1 MKMIKVLVASVF
13 AVSSA
18 FNSNATILTVDNNV
32 DAPAGVYT
40 EVQLAADAANPGD
53 SLYIVGSITGY
64 GNLYVKKELH
74 IFGAGYKPNKQN
86 AISANVNVLLVY
98 SSVIDNPSGSSVSG
112 IQGGVTLQ
120 NLMPASILENISIS
134 RIQGDVSFSG
144 SYLMK
149 NITVT
154 NNRLTTLSV
163 SSSPV
168 LTNAL
173 ISNNIIAYSSFNCGV
188 GSTAIVT
195 NNVFSDVGG
204 AYFYNTIVTNNIFFG
219 STHNTL
225 ASNVTYNNN
234 ITFGSVDNNLV
245 LTGTNNGGGN
255 FIGVNPSFVN
265 VPAVN
270 YIDTYNYNLQPTS
283 PGIAAGTDGT
293 DIGIYGGTY
302 VWPEGGASSGDGY
315 MYAQEADI
323 PQVNQMNVQN
333 ASVPLNGTLNVTVTG
348 ITNH

>member
-13 AVSSA
+13 AVSST

-53 SLYIVGSITGY
+53 SLYIVGSTVSY
-64 GNLYVKKELH
+64 GVLNVKKELH

-86 AISANVNVLLVY
+86 AISTKLNVHLWL
-98 SSVIDNPSGSSVSG
+98 SVIDIPSGSSVSG
-112 IQGGVTLQ
+112 VEGYIDVSNGLAG
-120 NLMPASILENISIS
+120 SILENISIS
-134 RIQGDVSFSG
+134 RCQGSVSFNG
-144 SYLMK
+144 GNLIK
-149 NITVT
+149 NCTIT
-154 NNRLTTLSV
+154 NNRITTL
-163 SSSPV
+163 PV
-168 LTNAL
+168 NGATPLTNVL
-173 ISNNIIAYSSFNCGV
+173 ISNNLISYPSVMCGV
-188 GSTAIVT
+188 GSTVVIK
-195 NNVFSDVGG
+195 NNLFFEGSTSFG
-204 AYFYNTIVTNNIFFG
+204 NTIVTNNIFYG
-219 STHNTL
+219 SSHSTVS
-225 ASNVTYNNN
+225 SNVTYNNN

-270 YIDTYNYNLQPTS
+270 YNDTYNYNLLLTS

-293 DIGIYGGTY
+293 DIGIYGGAY
-302 VWPEGGASSGDGY
+302 AWPEGGATSGDGY